1 MARKTTYEELE
12 QRVKELETESTRRK
26 EAEQKLGS
34 IFHKSLDAL
43 MIIDGRSGLILSVN
57 ETTRQ
62 ILGYEEDELKD
73 KHLSSLFPR
82 SDELLKKDLVD
93 EFQVFGSV
101 FTQDFVRSDGSVCLL
116 DLTATL
122 VPWGKGEAI
131 LATFRDSTERR
142 QAEEGLRGSEERLR
156 TITDTAKDAVIM
168 LNDEGK
174 ILYWNPAA
182 QEIFGYSSQEALG
195 GDLHMFLAPE
205 RYHDAYF
212 EGFIEFKRTGR
223 GGAVGKTIELA
234 AIRKDGT
241 EFPIELSLS
250 AIHTKDKW
258 HAVGIVRDITD
269 RKQMEEERER
279 LIRELKDALA
289 KVKTLS
295 GLLPICAACKKIRD
309 DKGYWN
315 QIESYIRD
323 RSEADFSH
331 GICPECAK
339 RLYPELYP
347 DT

>member
-1 MARKTTYEELE
+1 MAGKTAYEELE
-12 QRVKELETESTRRK
+12 QRVKELETEEARRK

-73 KHLSSLFPR
+73 KHLSTLFPR
-82 SDELLKKDLVD
+82 SDELLKKHLVD
-93 EFQVFGSV
+93 EFQVFGTV

-142 QAEEGLRGSEERLR
+142 Q
-156 TITDTAKDAVIM
+156 
-168 LNDEGK
+168 
-174 ILYWNPAA
+174 
-182 QEIFGYSSQEALG
+182 
-195 GDLHMFLAPE
+195 
-205 RYHDAYF
+205 
-212 EGFIEFKRTGR
+212 
-223 GGAVGKTIELA
+223 
-234 AIRKDGT
+234 
-241 EFPIELSLS
+241 
-250 AIHTKDKW
+250 
-258 HAVGIVRDITD
+258 
-269 RKQMEEERER
+269 MEEEREK